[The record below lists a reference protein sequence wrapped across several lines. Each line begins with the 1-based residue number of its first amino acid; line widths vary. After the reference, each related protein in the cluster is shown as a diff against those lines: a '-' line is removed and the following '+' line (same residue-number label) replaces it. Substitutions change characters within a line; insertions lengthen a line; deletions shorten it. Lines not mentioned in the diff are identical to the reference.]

1 MFFRNKYIYIYVFVE
16 CFLFF
21 FFFKASGFCAW
32 AAISRDGK
40 LPSRKNLLSEKKLLS
55 NTFLIYLI
63 EIREKT

>member
-1 MFFRNKYIYIYVFVE
+1 MFLLKV
-16 CFLFF
+16 LFS

-40 LPSRKNLLSEKKLLS
+40 LPSRKNLLSEKKKLLS

-63 EIREKT
+63 EIRKKT

>member
-1 MFFRNKYIYIYVFVE
+1 MFLLKVF
-16 CFLFF
+16 FSLLFF
-21 FFFKASGFCAW
+21 KESGFCAW

-40 LPSRKNLLSEKKLLS
+40 LPSRKNLLSEKKLHS